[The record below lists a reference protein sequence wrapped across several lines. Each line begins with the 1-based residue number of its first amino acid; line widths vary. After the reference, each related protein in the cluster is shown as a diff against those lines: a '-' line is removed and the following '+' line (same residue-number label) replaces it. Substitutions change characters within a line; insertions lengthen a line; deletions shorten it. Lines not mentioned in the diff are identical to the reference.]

1 MGETQPADDGQREPK
16 STAPRGTRF
25 WLVFVSLCF
34 ASFVAS
40 LDITAIT
47 TALPTITREL
57 NGEENYVWIAN
68 SYTLAS
74 AVVQPLIGQVSNIIG
89 RRNPMIAMVCLFALG
104 SGLCGGATSTAMM
117 IAGRTV
123 QGLGAGGILL
133 LLDVIV
139 GDLVPLRQRAQY
151 VGIALSTC
159 ALGTSLGPLIGGVLV
174 EHASW
179 RWVFY
184 INLPFS
190 ALALVSLVLCLN
202 VQHHREATWRH
213 ALARVDWIG
222 NAIFIVAICAIMYA
236 LVIGGTIYPW
246 SSYHVLVPLVLGA
259 VGWAL
264 FHVFEASPYC
274 LEPTMPPR
282 LFRNRTSMGAY
293 VLAFL
298 GAMLMQWVVYF
309 LAFFFQSVMGQ
320 STTMSGVS
328 VIPFTGFLI
337 PSAIAGGIIIS
348 KTGFYRPLHWAGFA
362 IISICMGLFSTW
374 SIRTSRA
381 EWVTLQCLVG
391 LGNGLLLTSI
401 LPAIQG
407 ALPEADN
414 ATATS
419 AYAFLRSFGFVWG
432 VAIPAVIFN
441 GQVDRFLGKVHN
453 AALRDKLARGGA
465 YSLVGT
471 PLLKNLGPDEGA
483 VQSVYTDSL
492 RTVWQVGMAFGLL
505 GFVLVGVQKH
515 IELRTT
521 LETEFGLEETSG
533 QKDGSAEE
541 GSHTSAEAP
550 TSVPTPKPQ

>member
-1 MGETQPADDGQREPK
+1 MDETQPADDGQRERK
-16 STAPRGTRF
+16 STTTRGTRF

-74 AVVQPLIGQVSNIIG
+74 AVIQPLVGQVSNIVG
-89 RRNPMIAMVCLFALG
+89 RRNPMIAVVCLFALG

-139 GDLVPLRQRAQY
+139 SDLVPLRERAQY

-202 VQHHREATWRH
+202 VQHQREATWRR
-213 ALARVDWIG
+213 ALARVDWTG
-222 NAIFIVAICAIMYA
+222 NAIFIAAICAIMYA

-246 SSYHVLVPLVLGA
+246 SSYHVLVPLILGA

-293 VLAFL
+293 LLAFI
-298 GAMLMQWVVYF
+298 GAMLMQWIVYF

-320 STTMSGVS
+320 STTMSGIS

-337 PSAIAGGIIIS
+337 PSAILGGVIIS
-348 KTGFYRPLHWAGFA
+348 KTGLYRPLHWAGFA
-362 IISICMGLFSTW
+362 IISICMGIFSTW
-374 SIRTSRA
+374 SVLTSRA

-391 LGNGLLLTSI
+391 TGNGFLLTSI
-401 LPAIQG
+401 LPSIQG
-407 ALPEADN
+407 ALPESDN

-432 VAIPAVIFN
+432 VAIPAVVFN
-441 GQVDRFLGKVHN
+441 GQVDRFIHKVHDSV
-453 AALRDKLARGGA
+453 LRNKLAHGGA

-471 PLLKNLGPDEGA
+471 PLLEDLGPDEGP
-483 VQSVYTDSL
+483 VRSVYTDSL

-521 LETEFGLEETSG
+521 LETNFGLQEAPMQNDS
-533 QKDGSAEE
+533 SAEE
-541 GSHTSAEAP
+541 RNTSTEEVTHVSSSKA
-550 TSVPTPKPQ
+550 Q

>member
-1 MGETQPADDGQREPK
+1 MEGTPSADDGQREEKPP
-16 STAPRGTRF
+16 TTRGTRF

-57 NGEENYVWIAN
+57 HGEENYVWIAN

-74 AVVQPLIGQVSNIIG
+74 AVVQPLTGQVSNIIG

-117 IAGRTV
+117 IAGRTI

-139 GDLVPLRQRAQY
+139 SDLVPLRQRAQY

-190 ALALVSLVLCLN
+190 ALALISLVLCLR
-202 VQHHREATWRH
+202 VQHQREATWKR

-236 LVIGGTIYPW
+236 LVVGGAIYPW
-246 SSYHVLVPLVLGA
+246 SSYHVLVPLILGA

-264 FHVFEASPYC
+264 FHIFEASPYC

-293 VLAFL
+293 VLSFL
-298 GAMLMQWVVYF
+298 GAMLMQWIVYF
-309 LAFFFQSVMGQ
+309 LAFFFQSVMSQ

-337 PSAIAGGIIIS
+337 PSAILGGVIIS
-348 KTGFYRPLHWAGFA
+348 KTGAYRPLHWAGFA

-374 SIRTSRA
+374 SVRTSRA

-391 LGNGLLLTSI
+391 IGNGFLLTSI

-407 ALPEADN
+407 ALPESDN

-432 VAIPAVIFN
+432 VAIPAVVFN
-441 GQVDRFLGKVHN
+441 GQVDRFLGKVGDP
-453 AALRDKLARGGA
+453 ALRDKLARGGA

-471 PLLKNLGPDEGA
+471 SFFEGLGSEKGA

-521 LETEFGLEETSG
+521 LETDFGLEETP
-533 QKDGSAEE
+533 QQRDTAAEDGAATTNEPTE
-541 GSHTSAEAP
+541 ATTSKA
-550 TSVPTPKPQ
+550 Q